1 MAAPAEDLVIVLR
14 AAGDLARVRGAQ
26 AYMKTRD
33 PFFGVGAV
41 PLRAALKPLYIAHRP
56 GTQAEYLSQV
66 AALWAIPER
75 EGKYAAVEWARQFN
89 PFITLDALP
98 LYERMVRKGQWWD
111 TVDAIAAHL
120 VGRLLATQRDAMK
133 PRMEAWNRDPDLW
146 IRRTSLLAHLK
157 HKASTDHAQLFA
169 HCLRLAGE
177 KEFFIRKA
185 IGWALREY
193 SKTAPDRVQAFLAAH
208 PGTFSGLSV
217 REAMKAMARRQ
228 TAETDRKSFT

>member
-1 MAAPAEDLVIVLR
+1 MTDLAETLTLLLR
-14 AAGDLARVRGAQ
+14 AAGDPVRAHGAQ

-41 PLRAALKPLYIAHRP
+41 PLRATLKGLFGIHRP
-56 GTQAEYLSQV
+56 ATQADYLLQV

-75 EGKYAAVEWARQFN
+75 EGKYAAVEWARQFG

-98 LYERMVRKGQWWD
+98 LYERMIREGQWWD

-120 VGRLLATQRDAMK
+120 VGRLLLTDRGVMK
-133 PRMEAWNRDPDLW
+133 PRMEAWSRDPDLW
-146 IRRTSLLAHLK
+146 IRRASLLAHLK

-169 HCLRLAGE
+169 QCLRLAPE
-177 KEFFIRKA
+177 KDFFIRKA

-193 SKTAPDRVQAFLAAH
+193 SKTAPEQVQAFLAAH
-208 PGTFSGLSV
+208 PGRFSGLSV
-217 REAMKAMARRQ
+217 REALKAIRRMYQ
-228 TAETDRKSFT
+228 G